1 MRGAVQIVGRPPA
14 VAGLFYPDEP
24 EALRSVLRDCL
35 DRAVR
40 PQPAA
45 PKVLISPHAGY
56 TYSGPV
62 AGSAYRALGEVTK
75 RIKRVVLIGP
85 SHFVPFSGLAIPR
98 VDGFETP
105 LGVVPIDDFAR
116 HEILRVPH
124 VMSADAPHARE
135 HSLEVQL
142 PFLQVLLGEFR
153 VLPVVVG
160 DATPEEVS
168 AALDCVW
175 GGADTVVV
183 VSSDLS
189 HYLEYA
195 KTRQIDAAT
204 AEKILSYSTALS
216 GKQACGHVCINGLMH
231 TARQR
236 GLRVELLD
244 LRNSG
249 DVTPERTRVVGYG
262 AFALYE
268 QAERDSRAQ

>member
-1 MRGAVQIVGRPPA
+1 MRGEVQVVGRPPA

-24 EALRSVLRDCL
+24 EVLRSVLRDCL
-35 DRAVR
+35 ARAAS
-40 PQPAA
+40 PQAAA
-45 PKVLISPHAGY
+45 PKALISPHAGY

-75 RIKRVVLIGP
+75 TIKRVVLVGP
-85 SHFVPFSGLAIPR
+85 SHFVPFAGLAIPR
-98 VDGFETP
+98 VDAFETP
-105 LGVVPIDDFAR
+105 LGIVPIDDVAR

-142 PFLQVLLGEFR
+142 PFLQLLLSEFR

-160 DATPEEVS
+160 DATAEEVS
-168 AALDCVW
+168 AALECVW
-175 GGADTVVV
+175 GNADTLII

-195 KTRQIDAAT
+195 ATRRIDAAT
-204 AEKILSYSTALS
+204 AEEILNCSTALS

-231 TARQR
+231 AARQR
-236 GLRVELLD
+236 RLRVELLD

-249 DVTPERTRVVGYG
+249 DTTAERARVVGYG

-268 QAERDSRAQ
+268 RHGAGSNPS